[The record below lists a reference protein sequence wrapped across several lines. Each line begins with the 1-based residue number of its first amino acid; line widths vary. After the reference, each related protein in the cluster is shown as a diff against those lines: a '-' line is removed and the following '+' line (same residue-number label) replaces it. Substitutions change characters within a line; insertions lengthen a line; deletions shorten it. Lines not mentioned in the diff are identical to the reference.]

1 MFNEYHKIETR
12 DVNWESFIQI
22 TAKNFSIFQ
31 DDNEITDPELKKKL
45 VVIKLKSLIYSKN
58 VKEIQKQL
66 QTNFSLLLEG
76 HARSVRTVAVT
87 SDNKYLISGSN
98 DKTIRIWNLLKKTQE
113 SVLQGHTHWIN
124 SD

>member
-12 DVNWESFIQI
+12 KVNWESFIQI

-45 VVIKLKSLIYSKN
+45 VMIKLKSLIYSKN
-58 VKEIQKQL
+58 LKEIQKQL

-87 SDNKYLISGSN
+87 RDNKYLIFGSN
-98 DKTIRIWNLLKKTQE
+98 DKTIRIWNLLKKHKKVFYKDILVE
-113 SVLQGHTHWIN
+113 
-124 SD
+124 